1 MTKNQ
6 LEMRVCDLE
15 SARDYWK
22 KLYEQVKEEMEYQK
36 DMKEEMQR
44 LLIAERKESGKPVF
58 TELSQKSLDELVN
71 RIKSTSFDKL
81 IAG

>member
-44 LLIAERKESGKPVF
+44 LLIAEREENGKPVY
-58 TELSQKSLDELVN
+58 TELSEASLNRLVDK
-71 RIKSTSFDKL
+71 IKSNK
-81 IAG
+81 IQ